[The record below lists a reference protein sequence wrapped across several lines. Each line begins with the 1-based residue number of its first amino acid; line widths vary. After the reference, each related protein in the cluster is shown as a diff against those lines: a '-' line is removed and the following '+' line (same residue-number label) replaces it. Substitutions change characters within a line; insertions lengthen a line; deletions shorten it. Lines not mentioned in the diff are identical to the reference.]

1 MKRQEILEMA
11 KKCVCED
18 RNQSYGEPED
28 NFSRIARLWSEY
40 LQYVISPVDVAN
52 MMVLFKVARV
62 QRESGCGTGFNM
74 DNFIDIAGYAA
85 CGGEIAAALWNGRNE
100 CLPQQGQDLGEQK

>member
-18 RNQSYGEPED
+18 RNQSYGEPES
-28 NFSRIARLWSEY
+28 NFERIARLWSDY
-40 LQYVISPVDVAN
+40 LNHSVTPVDVAN

-62 QRESGCGTGFNM
+62 QRDMGRGTGFNM

-85 CGGEIAAALWNGRNE
+85 CGGEIEAAIWNARNE
-100 CLPQQGQDLGEQK
+100 